1 MIEITDELIKK
12 LDKIYATGERNRN
25 TILNSL
31 IEKDKELKKVF
42 GLYRMQ
48 KNEFEIMIETKLPI
62 KSVRESIE
70 NIDELSKCGWDNN
83 AFDSVANKSKNNILT
98 MALVAIERIIKPLQK
113 KFPEVFTDIMAVIVG
128 TREKLKSI
136 ERYKNGFDDKTR

>member
-70 NIDELSKCGWDNN
+70 NIDELS
-83 AFDSVANKSKNNILT
+83 
-98 MALVAIERIIKPLQK
+98 RIIDQGIRRITLKKSNQK
-113 KFPEVFTDIMAVIVG
+113 KAEKENFLKRITPK
-128 TREKLKSI
+128 EKLKEVKKGKANRI
-136 ERYKNGFDDKTR
+136 KDDDDLEL

>member
-25 TILNSL
+25 TIMNSL

-70 NIDELSKCGWDNN
+70 NIDELS
-83 AFDSVANKSKNNILT
+83 
-98 MALVAIERIIKPLQK
+98 RIIDQGIRKITLKKSNQK
-113 KFPEVFTDIMAVIVG
+113 KAEKENFLKRITPK
-128 TREKLKSI
+128 EKLKEVKKGKANRI
-136 ERYKNGFDDKTR
+136 KDDDDLEL

>member
-1 MIEITDELIKK
+1 MGITESKNSNTRGGK
-12 LDKIYATGERNRN
+12 ANLDIAWDLDYEDAME
-25 TILNSL
+25 
-31 IEKDKELKKVF
+31 D
-42 GLYRMQ
+42 Y
-48 KNEFEIMIETKLPI
+48 
-62 KSVRESIE
+62 
-70 NIDELSKCGWDNN
+70 IDELSKCGWDNN

-113 KFPEVFTDIMAVIVG
+113 KFPEVFTDIMDVIVG

>member
-70 NIDELSKCGWDNN
+70 NIDELS
-83 AFDSVANKSKNNILT
+83 
-98 MALVAIERIIKPLQK
+98 RIIDQGIRKITLKKSNQK
-113 KFPEVFTDIMAVIVG
+113 KAEKENFLKRITPK
-128 TREKLKSI
+128 EKLKEVKKEKANRI
-136 ERYKNGFDDKTR
+136 KDDDDLEL

>member
-70 NIDELSKCGWDNN
+70 NIDELS
-83 AFDSVANKSKNNILT
+83 
-98 MALVAIERIIKPLQK
+98 RIIDQGIRKMTLKKSNQK
-113 KFPEVFTDIMAVIVG
+113 KAEKENFLKRITPK
-128 TREKLKSI
+128 EKLKEVKKGKANRI
-136 ERYKNGFDDKTR
+136 KDDDDLEL

>member
-70 NIDELSKCGWDNN
+70 NIDELS
-83 AFDSVANKSKNNILT
+83 
-98 MALVAIERIIKPLQK
+98 RIIDQGIRKITLKKSNQK
-113 KFPEVFTDIMAVIVG
+113 KAEKENFLKRITPK
-128 TREKLKSI
+128 EKLKEVKKGKANRI
-136 ERYKNGFDDKTR
+136 KDDDDLEL

>member
-70 NIDELSKCGWDNN
+70 NIDELS
-83 AFDSVANKSKNNILT
+83 
-98 MALVAIERIIKPLQK
+98 RIIDQGIRKITLKKSNQK
-113 KFPEVFTDIMAVIVG
+113 KDEKENFLKRITPK
-128 TREKLKSI
+128 EKLKEVKKGKANRI
-136 ERYKNGFDDKTR
+136 KDDDDLEL